1 MAAKNVAIEGGAVEA
16 GAPALPRHR
25 QLEVTTSVGNL
36 ACATC
41 LPCCV
46 VISDDRVAMRDLGEA
61 ELAGVRRGET
71 QGRFRAAL
79 LSDTSPAVS
88 FGCSLYHETS

>member
-16 GAPALPRHR
+16 GAPALPRHL
-25 QLEVTTSVGNL
+25 QLEVTSAGNL

-46 VISDDRVAMRDLGEA
+46 VMGDDRVAMGDLRETK
-61 ELAGVRRGET
+61 LADVRRGET

-79 LSDTSPAVS
+79 LTDTSPAVS
-88 FGCSLYHETS
+88 FGCSLYRGMS